1 MLQITDNVVVVQN
14 SYVQAVIR
22 RAEIP
27 NLKVYVD
34 GEQTI
39 SEFAPHALASS
50 VLSAIEETLSDPKPY
65 VLQLVKLVALVDLD
79 LELAYAFINA
89 AGRDHVVIKPDKAAQ
104 VVSAVSD
111 LTTAAWL
118 KCENRSSVGRD
129 AYLKV
134 FKVER
139 ELREL

>member
-14 SYVQAVIR
+14 FYVQAVIR

-39 SEFAPHALASS
+39 SEFAPLAMASS

-65 VLQLVKLVALVDLD
+65 VLQLVKLVALVDL
-79 LELAYAFINA
+79 ELAYAFINA
-89 AGRDHVVIKPDKAAQ
+89 AGRDHVVIKPDKAVQ